1 MRFGDPH
8 EPRRPKEAVVPMINV
23 VFLLLIFFLMTAV
36 VSSPPPFELTLPDGA
51 LEGGTDV
58 GDTLYIGP
66 NGELAYETQRGG
78 DVFEGLAERSN
89 DKPLNIWAD
98 QGVSAAF
105 LAEVLARV
113 TGSGVTDARLLT
125 VRK

>member
-1 MRFGDPH
+1 MRFGDPLR
-8 EPRRPKEAVVPMINV
+8 PRRPKEAVVPMINV

-36 VSSPPPFELTLPDGA
+36 VSPPPPFDLTLPDGA

-66 NGELAYETQRGG
+66 DGDLAYETLRGSAVY
-78 DVFEGLAERSN
+78 DALAGRSH

-113 TGSGVTDARLLT
+113 TTSGVTDARLLT